1 MTWYSTLRIWL
12 DHRFQNLE
20 PTLGVL
26 SFSKSL
32 NAQPILSGLNL
43 ITSILVSAR
52 VAICQQGA
60 NCPVPKTASQI
71 L

>member
-1 MTWYSTLRIWL
+1 MWYSTRRIWL
-12 DHRFQNLE
+12 GHRFQNLE
-20 PTLGVL
+20 PSQGVL

-32 NAQPILSGLNL
+32 SAQPILSGLNL
-43 ITSILVSAR
+43 TTSILVSAWG
-52 VAICQQGA
+52 AICQQGA